1 MIEATVQLS
10 ATVGCPIGP
19 AYVHPM
25 FVYTCAVGAHVIVG
39 LVLSSTVTVAEQVV
53 MLPLLS
59 LTVSTTVFAPRLLQS
74 NALGLTDN
82 N

>member
-1 MIEATVQLS
+1 M
-10 ATVGCPIGP
+10 
-19 AYVHPM
+19 
-25 FVYTCAVGAHVIVG
+25 VG

-53 MLPLLS
+53 ILPLLS